1 MDKKEIRRVIKEQ
14 TKALGADKKAKEV
27 AIVSNLVKQIILDRK
42 PSVVAAFM
50 PLPDEIAIDIGSL
63 SSLCRLVLPRITCDS
78 KESAEME
85 FFDYLPEE
93 INQGAYGIGEPQGEN
108 RVTAEEID
116 MIIVPGVAFSPDGRR
131 LGRGKGFY
139 DRYLSRKGFRAYCT
153 GVCFRHQL
161 LDTVPTEPHDR
172 TMDKVVV
179 SEQ

>member
-14 TKALGADKKAKEV
+14 TKALDPDKKAAEAAV
-27 AIVSNLVKQIILDRK
+27 INNLVKQIILDRK

-63 SSLCRLVLPRITCDS
+63 SSLCRLALPRITCDS

-85 FFDYLPEE
+85 FFDYQPEE
-93 INQGAYGIGEPQGEN
+93 INQGAYGISEPQGES
-108 RVTAEEID
+108 RIAAEEID
-116 MIIVPGVAFSPDGRR
+116 MIIVPGVAFTPDGRR

-139 DRYLSRKGFRAYCT
+139 DRYLSRKGFRAYCI

-161 LDTVPTEPHDR
+161 LDNIPTEPHDR

-179 SEQ
+179 SEE